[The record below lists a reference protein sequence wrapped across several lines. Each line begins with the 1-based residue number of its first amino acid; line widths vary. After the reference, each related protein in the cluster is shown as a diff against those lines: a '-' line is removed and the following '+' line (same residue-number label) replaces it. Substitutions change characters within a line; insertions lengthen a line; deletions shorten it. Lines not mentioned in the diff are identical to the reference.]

1 MVRQTRLFRRL
12 AKLATAVRTHEFA
25 SQQHHQKPYASG
37 AEPMTSKDIV
47 QGLSAFVLLCVWL
60 AWVALVFAFM
70 VAGDA
75 FRLFANW
82 FWLVIGGR
90 LFRGGIS
97 NDFIVT
103 QLIMSWILIMMFLMI
118 APLFLWFHIN
128 RRKRN
133 TKDTTSTK
141 TEQRKHD
148 TQAVP

>member
-1 MVRQTRLFRRL
+1 
-12 AKLATAVRTHEFA
+12 
-25 SQQHHQKPYASG
+25 
-37 AEPMTSKDIV
+37 MTWKDIV

-75 FRLFANW
+75 FRLSANW

-90 LFRGGIS
+90 LFRAGIS

-103 QLIMSWILIMMFLMI
+103 QLIMSWILIMMFLMV

-128 RRKRN
+128 RRNRN